1 MRSRRRRH
9 RHVVIL
15 VIVTLGLSAGSLN
28 ATAPQPEG
36 RIDPMDLESYIDG
49 VMAEQLET
57 AKMAGA
63 VVAVVE
69 RGEILLA
76 KGYGSADVEQKVPV
90 DGATTLFRPG
100 SISKLFTYTAILQL
114 VERQGLDLDADVND
128 YLTTYEVHNGY
139 PEPITLRHLITHT
152 TPIGSASLSGSA
164 MAKFMIAHLQD
175 RHTRTFPRFHHS
187 IVLIAGL
194 AMVWLTNYYN
204 LLGFRY

>member
-9 RHVVIL
+9 RQVVIL
-15 VIVTLGLSAGSLN
+15 AIVTLGLSAGSLN

-57 AKMAGA
+57 EKMAGA

-69 RGEILLA
+69 RSEILLA

-100 SISKLFTYTAILQL
+100 SISKLFTYTAIMQL
-114 VERQGLDLDADVND
+114 VERQRLDLDI
-128 YLTTYEVHNGY
+128 HSSW
-139 PEPITLRHLITHT
+139 I
-152 TPIGSASLSGSA
+152 LSVQRA
-164 MAKFMIAHLQD
+164 
-175 RHTRTFPRFHHS
+175 R
-187 IVLIAGL
+187 
-194 AMVWLTNYYN
+194 
-204 LLGFRY
+204 